1 MFLSLSCLKC
11 IEFLGCVDY
20 FSSNLESFEPWFLNI
35 FFLLLSLSPLLLGL
49 QKIQGVSVHFCSL
62 FFLSLLQ
69 NR

>member
-35 FFLLLSLSPLLLGL
+35 FFLLLSLSPFPVKLTLC
-49 QKIQGVSVHFCSL
+49 VCRYV
-62 FFLSLLQ
+62 
-69 NR
+69 